1 MTAKPTPRSMPP
13 LPNMGPNMG
22 WRDVFRAV
30 RQLTVGADH
39 GPVKRSKKLYAALVL
54 MWEDIAPRIW
64 PYGVALFAFIGLAL
78 FELPSQLPG
87 LLHSLLLAG
96 LAVYFIDGGVK
107 LLRHLRWPS
116 EREIYHRIELDS
128 ELPHR
133 PLTSLQD
140 QIMPGAD
147 AYQQEWWR
155 VYRQYIATH
164 LQRLQ
169 VNMPRFGFAPFD
181 PYAFR
186 SVLLLFVVIG
196 VMHAGRDTEN
206 RIWHALRPDVPSA
219 SSLLESLTVWVRPPE
234 YTKLPQIPLRPELK
248 DVTDIPEQ
256 SQIYV
261 QFSGVKSNP
270 AFYIDNDKQN
280 LTELNDNTYQA
291 NITVDKA
298 TEIRAY
304 LGWQTLGKWP
314 VQVIADTP
322 PKIDWDGDMYATSRA
337 ALRIGYKGQDDY
349 GITKV
354 FAEISKPGEKEI
366 ITLKLPVFTVG
377 KNEVK
382 NSSYHDIAHHRWAGQ
397 KVQVRLIA
405 YDARDHMTTS
415 APKETTLPERVFEHP
430 LAKKIGA
437 LRKDFMEGRLSRI
450 DLSGA
455 LEDILQNPKSF
466 EYDAKVTLG
475 TRVAQRRAHLA
486 DDDSQ
491 NQNIADLMWDVALR
505 LEDNGISLA
514 ERDLRS
520 LEQALQDAMA
530 RGASQAEIDNLLDQF
545 EEAMSNYLNAMYE
558 QMMQE
563 DMEDLPSLDTNAN
576 SIEVED
582 IDRMLAQVRQ
592 LMRSGN
598 TEEAQKLLSKLQEMM
613 ANVRQNQGQQSEATK
628 KAMEMIKKM
637 QGLIRD
643 QQLLLDYSAAQLVEN
658 AKIPEGAINK
668 IKKDQPPVGKGL
680 KDFVDQITA
689 MGAPKIESFEKAGAS
704 IKAVVNVAAD
714 AKQPDKTRRENILL
728 HEAEALEQMRAGLQ
742 ELMKNMQNSGG
753 GGQMR
758 AGSGR
763 QDPFGR
769 TRPGQGPLDD
779 PDVRVPGVQELQQT
793 REILDELQRRSG
805 DFGRPE
811 IERDYIKRLLR
822 RF

>member
-1 MTAKPTPRSMPP
+1 MTVKPVPRPP
-13 LPNMGPNMG
+13 NLPNMG
-22 WRDVFRAV
+22 WRDVFRAM
-30 RQLTVGADH
+30 RQLTFGAH
-39 GPVKRSKKLYAALVL
+39 HEPVARSKKLYAALVL

-64 PYGVALFAFIGLAL
+64 PYGVALFAFIAGAL

-96 LAVYFIDGGVK
+96 LAAYFIEGMVK
-107 LLRHLRWPS
+107 LVRDLRWPS
-116 EREIYHRIELDS
+116 DREIYHRIELDS

-147 AYQQEWWR
+147 AYQQEWWQ
-155 VYRQYIATH
+155 VYRQYVATH
-164 LQRLQ
+164 LKRLQ

-206 RIWHALRPDVPSA
+206 RILHALRPEVPSA

-234 YTKLPQIPLRPELK
+234 YTKLPQIPLKADLK
-248 DVTDIPEQ
+248 TVTEIPEQ
-256 SQIYV
+256 SQVYV

-270 AFYIDNDKQN
+270 AFYIDNDKQD

-291 NITVDKA
+291 NVTIDKA

-322 PKIDWDGDMYATSRA
+322 PSIDWDGDMYATSRA
-337 ALRIGYKGQDDY
+337 ALRIGYKGSDDY
-349 GITKV
+349 GITQA

-397 KVQVRLIA
+397 KVNVRLIA
-405 YDARDHMTTS
+405 YDARDHKTIS
-415 APKETTLPERVFEHP
+415 ALHETTLPERVFEHP
-430 LAKKIGA
+430 LAKKIGG
-437 LRKDFMEGRLSRI
+437 LRKEFMEGRLARI

-455 LEDILQNPKSF
+455 LEDILEYPQSF
-466 EYDAKVTLG
+466 AYDAKVTLA
-475 TRVAQRRAHLA
+475 TRVAQRRADLA
-486 DDDSQ
+486 DDNSQ
-491 NQNIADLMWDVALR
+491 DQNIADLLWDVALR

-514 ERDLRS
+514 ERDLRT

-563 DMEDLPSLDTNAN
+563 DMEDLPALDTSAS

-582 IDRMLAQVRQ
+582 IDRLLTQIRQ

-613 ANVRQNQGQQSEATK
+613 ANVRQNQGQQSESAK
-628 KAMEMIKKM
+628 KAMELIKKV

-643 QQLLLDYSAAQLVEN
+643 QQLLLDYSAANLIEHT
-658 AKIPEGAINK
+658 KIPPAALAK

-680 KDFVDQITA
+680 KDFLDQIGK
-689 MGAPKIESFEKAGAS
+689 MGAPKIEAFDKATAS
-704 IKAVVNVAAD
+704 IKSVIGAVND

-728 HEAEALEQMRAGLQ
+728 HEAESLEQMRLGLQ
-742 ELMKNMQNSGG
+742 ELMKNMQNSGS